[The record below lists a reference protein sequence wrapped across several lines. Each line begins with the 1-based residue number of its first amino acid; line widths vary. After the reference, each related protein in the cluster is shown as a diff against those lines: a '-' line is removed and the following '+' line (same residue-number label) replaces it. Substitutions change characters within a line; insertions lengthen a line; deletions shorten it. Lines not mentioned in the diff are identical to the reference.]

1 MSADVDDRAPGGSS
15 PRSASSPSPPTV
27 RLARPPG
34 RCWRGRQSGCRPCA
48 PGWIFAPPAGA
59 AGTPD
64 ASRAP
69 AAAGSG
75 LVIRIVAVDL
85 AFDPAEFSVPAETPF
100 QLKFDHRDVK
110 IPHNVAIY
118 ASGPDGPPL
127 FRGEI
132 FSGPKV
138 LTYDVPAL
146 PRGVH
151 AFTCDPHPYM
161 LGAVAVS

>member
-1 MSADVDDRAPGGSS
+1 VTRGMSTTPLIGRRDLLRASMLAGVSLAAAACAAPV
-15 PRSASSPSPPTV
+15 APSWTFPTS
-27 RLARPPG
+27 PG
-34 RCWRGRQSGCRPCA
+34 RPR
-48 PGWIFAPPAGA
+48 
-59 AGTPD
+59 
-64 ASRAP
+64 
-69 AAAGSG
+69 SG
-75 LVIRIVAVDL
+75 LVIRIVAVDF
-85 AFDPAEFSVPAETPF
+85 AFDLAEFSVPAETPF
-100 QLKFDHRDVK
+100 QIEFDHRDVK

-138 LTYDVPAL
+138 VTYAVPGL

-161 LGAVAVS
+161 LGAVTVS

>member
-1 MSADVDDRAPGGSS
+1 M
-15 PRSASSPSPPTV
+15 
-27 RLARPPG
+27 
-34 RCWRGRQSGCRPCA
+34 
-48 PGWIFAPPAGA
+48 
-59 AGTPD
+59 
-64 ASRAP
+64 
-69 AAAGSG
+69 
-75 LVIRIVAVDL
+75 
-85 AFDPAEFSVPAETPF
+85 
-100 QLKFDHRDVK
+100 K